1 MITLKAVN
9 QMPELTSEF
18 GDIAEHAPW
27 VAERAQKARPFKS
40 RAEMIKAFQ
49 SAILEADEA
58 DQLSLIRAHPDLAGK
73 AKLTPDS
80 QSEQK
85 GAGLDTLSTDELARF
100 TKLNDAYKEKFD
112 FPFIFAVKGA
122 DKHQILASF
131 EVRLSND
138 KPTEFATAL
147 KMVCRIVCFRLEDKV
162 SPDE

>member
-1 MITLKAVN
+1 MIALKTINA
-9 QMPELTSEF
+9 MPELMSEF

-27 VAERAQKARPFKS
+27 VAERAQMARPFKT
-40 RAEMIKAFQ
+40 RAEMINAFQ
-49 SAILEADEA
+49 SAILNADEA

-85 GAGLDTLSTDELARF
+85 GAGLDTLSADELARF
-100 TKLNDAYKEKFD
+100 TQLNDTYKSRFG

-122 DKHQILASF
+122 DKHQILKSF

-138 KPTEFATAL
+138 KPTEFTTAL
-147 KMVCRIVCFRLEDKV
+147 EMVCRIVSFRLEDKV